1 MGNTCWWLSG
11 GMAGKALVDGTPTND
26 NPIGGGLDSNVLD
39 DDPLVGTSSL
49 TILWPTFPQLVVS

>member
-39 DDPLVGTSSL
+39 DDPLVGTSLL
-49 TILWPTFPQLVVS
+49 TIL